1 MPTLLRRS
9 DKEREWTPAPT
20 YWAVVLE
27 HLSWGFHRRALGL
40 KTGNAN
46 SGARRW
52 EPTNNENAM
61 SLSLRDPKKR
71 ARTIARDWV
80 DHMVTS
86 GMANTLDDDA
96 LEAVY
101 LLTMARHGFTE
112 EQARAAIMPVPKHKH
127 SAHDLP
133 PYIRVIK

>member
-1 MPTLLRRS
+1 
-9 DKEREWTPAPT
+9 
-20 YWAVVLE
+20 
-27 HLSWGFHRRALGL
+27 
-40 KTGNAN
+40 
-46 SGARRW
+46 
-52 EPTNNENAM
+52 M

-101 LLTMARHGFTE
+101 LLTMKRHGFTE
-112 EQARAAIMPVPKHKH
+112 EQARAAIMPETKQKYT
-127 SAHDLP
+127 AQNLP